1 MGLSVIILAAGQGR
15 RMRSRLPKALHAL
28 AGRPLLE
35 HVYHSAAQ
43 LPRARIYI
51 VHGHGGERVRES
63 LSALKAEWIEQRQQL
78 GTGHAVRQ
86 VLPQLKPG
94 DTILILYGDVP
105 LITAHTLSRLV
116 EAAGDRGVGLLT
128 ATLNDPS
135 GYGRI
140 LRDDKGRV
148 AGVVE
153 EQDADEAQRAIREVN
168 TGMMALRC
176 ADLARWVSQL
186 DNRNNQREYYLTDI
200 IAMAVKE
207 GAPVAAIPPGSV
219 YEVMGVNDR
228 AQLAQLERYYQMVQ
242 AQHLMQQGVTIVD
255 PARFDLRGEL
265 EAGGDVFI
273 DINVVLEGRVCLG
286 SNVRIE
292 ANNVIRDARIG
303 DDAVIRPNC
312 VIDGAVIGRG
322 ARVGPFARLRPGA
335 VLAED
340 SRVGNFVEVK
350 KSRIGR
356 GSKVNHLSYVGDSE
370 IGRDCN
376 VGAGTI
382 TCNYDGANKHET
394 IIGDDVFIGSGT
406 QLVAPV
412 KVGDGATVGAGTTLT
427 RDAPPGQLTLS
438 RAPQRSVRGWKRPG
452 KNSAKKK

>member
-51 VHGHGGERVRES
+51 VHGGERVRES

-140 LRDDKGRV
+140 RRDDKGRV

-168 TGMMALRC
+168 TGMMA
-176 ADLARWVSQL
+176 
-186 DNRNNQREYYLTDI
+186 
-200 IAMAVKE
+200 
-207 GAPVAAIPPGSV
+207 
-219 YEVMGVNDR
+219 
-228 AQLAQLERYYQMVQ
+228 
-242 AQHLMQQGVTIVD
+242 
-255 PARFDLRGEL
+255 
-265 EAGGDVFI
+265 
-273 DINVVLEGRVCLG
+273 
-286 SNVRIE
+286 
-292 ANNVIRDARIG
+292 
-303 DDAVIRPNC
+303 
-312 VIDGAVIGRG
+312 
-322 ARVGPFARLRPGA
+322 
-335 VLAED
+335 
-340 SRVGNFVEVK
+340 
-350 KSRIGR
+350 
-356 GSKVNHLSYVGDSE
+356 
-370 IGRDCN
+370 
-376 VGAGTI
+376 
-382 TCNYDGANKHET
+382 
-394 IIGDDVFIGSGT
+394 
-406 QLVAPV
+406 
-412 KVGDGATVGAGTTLT
+412 
-427 RDAPPGQLTLS
+427 
-438 RAPQRSVRGWKRPG
+438 
-452 KNSAKKK
+452 